1 MSLWHVARRF
11 FLALA
16 LLRDLL
22 VVSALLPR
30 VRLCDSKTRA
40 ADRKTRRLLAWLF
53 ATKRLRPSRPRS
65 EFSGRREDFS
75 GRFFTLGLENR
86 GKDRRA
92 RGVSPKGRRPLVL
105 AP

>member
-30 VRLCDSKTRA
+30 VRLCDSKTGA
-40 ADRKTRRLLAWLF
+40 ADRKTRRLLAWL
-53 ATKRLRPSRPRS
+53 LLQNV
-65 EFSGRREDFS
+65 SGPLDREANS
-75 GRFFTLGLENR
+75 LEGER
-86 GKDRRA
+86 TSPDA
-92 RGVSPKGRRPLVL
+92 VSPWALKIVAKTDARAVSPPRGI
-105 AP
+105 AH